1 MNDEARRLRAD
12 AARAHAS
19 GDLRGALSLYEAAC
33 DLDLE
38 DPIAPHRA
46 GEILRRMGR
55 SMDAIQMLHQAAG
68 RYVKLGFPVKAIA
81 VCKIILQL
89 DPNNLETQ
97 YELWMLD
104 LQRRTGQVPA
114 PAAKP
119 PPPQRRPPMDSEL
132 PVPLEEVT
140 VTVNVED
147 AVEPELAEELAR
159 TDDPETQEE
168 VTVIQSPEKLIGA
181 FENEIG
187 SLATT
192 PVLKIPPSQIVTLQL
207 TQREAFVLAQVDGVM
222 RYEDILDVCGGERL
236 EVLYILTKLLSRGV
250 IGPK

>member
-1 MNDEARRLRAD
+1 MNGEARKLRAN

-19 GDLRGALSLYEAAC
+19 GNLRGALSLYEAAC
-33 DLDLE
+33 DLDPD

-55 SMDAIQMLHQAAG
+55 STDAIQMLHQAAG

-104 LQRRTGQVPA
+104 MQRRSGQGPA
-114 PAAKP
+114 PKP
-119 PPPQRRPPMDSEL
+119 PPPQRRPPTDSEL

-140 VTVNVED
+140 VTVDVED
-147 AVEPELAEELAR
+147 AVEPELAEELAG
-159 TDDPETQEE
+159 TNDPAADGE

-207 TQREAFVLAQVDGVM
+207 TQREGFVLAQVDGVM

-236 EVLYILTKLLSRGV
+236 EVLYILAKLLSRGV